1 MHPFEYSR
9 ATSDVAALEAGR
21 DRTAKFIAGGTNLL
35 DLMKE
40 HVETPRLLV
49 DINPL
54 PMSGVEVSSSGLRI
68 GALARMSEVAE
79 HDAVVRGWP
88 VIAEALLNSAS
99 PQLRNMASMGGNL
112 LQRTR
117 CPYFRDITFACNKR
131 NPGSGCPAIPGENRM
146 HAILGTSDACIATHA
161 SDLAVA
167 LVALDAR
174 LRLRNQSGE
183 RTVALMDFYREPGT
197 TPHIEN
203 VLQPGEM
210 IVAIDVPSSPHAEN
224 SHYLKVRDRASYE
237 FALTS
242 AAVGLDLNSGTI
254 RSARVALGGV
264 GTRPWRSVA
273 AEQALAGKPA
283 GAEAFRA
290 AAEAAIQGARPQR
303 QNRFK
308 VELARR
314 TVIRALE
321 ETADRSMQH
330 ARRRRNEEGVA

>member
-9 ATSDVAALEAGR
+9 VTSDTAALEAGR

-40 HVETPRLLV
+40 HVETPRLLI

-54 PMSGVEVSSSGLRI
+54 PMSGIEVNSNGLRI

-88 VIAEALLNSAS
+88 VISEALLASAS

-112 LQRTR
+112 LQRPR
-117 CPYFRDITFACNKR
+117 CPYFRDITFNCNR
-131 NPGSGCPAIPGENRM
+131 RDPGSGCSAIPGENRR
-146 HAILGTSDACIATHA
+146 HAILGTSEWCIATHA

-167 LVALDAR
+167 LVAMDAR
-174 LRLRNQSGE
+174 LRLRGQNGE
-183 RTVALMDFYREPGT
+183 RTVALTEFYREPGD

-210 IVAIDVPSSPHAEN
+210 IIAIDVPASSHAEN
-224 SHYLKVRDRASYE
+224 SHYLKVRDRASYD
-237 FALTS
+237 FALAS
-242 AAVGLDLNSGTI
+242 AAVGLDLDSGTI
-254 RSARVALGGV
+254 RSARIALGGV
-264 GTRPWRSVA
+264 ATKPWRSVA
-273 AEQALAGKPA
+273 SEQALIGKPVSVA
-283 GAEAFRA
+283 AFRA
-290 AAEAAIQGARPQR
+290 AADAAIQGARPQR
-303 QNRFK
+303 QNKFK

-321 ETADRSMQH
+321 ETADTSMQH
-330 ARRRRNEEGVA
+330 ASRRRSEGGVA